1 VTAFLY
7 AAASSGE
14 APPPLKE
21 FDHPCH
27 RDSGGFGRLDVVRP
41 NGAIGNQVRRHPEAV
56 VGATFDTARL
66 VPGRS
71 LHPFAGGCVEREH
84 RQRLFRRN
92 AVPGFYVPERRW
104 PCGWPCGSGFA
115 AGAAVSGVPG
125 VAAGWRVV
133 GRVGN
138 RSGVRAA
145 VTV

>member
-1 VTAFLY
+1 MTTH
-7 AAASSGE
+7 AAHPREVPSPSRRN
-14 APPPLKE
+14 
-21 FDHPCH
+21 DHPCH

-41 NGAIGNQVRRHPEAV
+41 GGAIGYPVRRHPEAV
-56 VGATFDTARL
+56 VGATFDAPRL

-84 RQRLFRRN
+84 RERLFRGSSVSRFD
-92 AVPGFYVPERRW
+92 VSERWRSE
-104 PCGWPCGSGFA
+104 GWPCGSGFA
-115 AGAAVSGVPG
+115 AGAAVPGVSC